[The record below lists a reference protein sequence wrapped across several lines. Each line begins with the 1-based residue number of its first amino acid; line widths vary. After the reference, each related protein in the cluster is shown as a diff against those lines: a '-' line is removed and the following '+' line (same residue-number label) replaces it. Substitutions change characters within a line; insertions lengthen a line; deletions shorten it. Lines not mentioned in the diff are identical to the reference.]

1 MSILQLFLI
10 YLLFV
15 IIYQN
20 ILVSDYFLY
29 LAYCSTE

>member
-10 YLLFV
+10 YLLFA

-20 ILVSDYFLY
+20 ILVSDYFLD
-29 LAYCSTE
+29 LAHYSTE